1 MGLDSVE
8 LLFEIEENFGIQI
21 PDLEAEKIYTVGDF
35 ADTIYKKIKT
45 VPNQKCLT
53 QVVFYRIRQAMVIMG
68 NVKDN
73 ISPDS
78 KISELL
84 PIGNV
89 QAEWERLQKEVQL
102 KFPELVKMDID
113 KTIEQEVKLFGIKI
127 YKRTEPVTEHS
138 IKKLIDWVISLNF
151 KQLIDIE
158 QISNKYEV
166 ERIVAGIISE
176 KMGIRINKIEL
187 RHSITDDLGVD

>member
-8 LLFEIEENFGIQI
+8 LLFEIEEKFGIEI
-21 PDLEAEKIYTVGDF
+21 SDLEAEKIYTVGDF
-35 ADTIYKKIKT
+35 ADTVYRKMKT
-45 VPNQKCLT
+45 IPNQKCLT
-53 QVVFYRIRQAMVIMG
+53 QVVFYRIRQALVNMR
-68 NVKDN
+68 NVRDS

-84 PIGNV
+84 VTENI
-89 QAEWERLQKEVQL
+89 QAEWEKLQHEVQL

-113 KTIEQEVKLFGIKI
+113 KTIEQEVKLFGIKL

-138 IKKLIDWVISLNF
+138 IRKLIDWVISLNF
-151 KQLIDIE
+151 EQLIDIE

-176 KMGIRINKIEL
+176 KVGVPINKIEL